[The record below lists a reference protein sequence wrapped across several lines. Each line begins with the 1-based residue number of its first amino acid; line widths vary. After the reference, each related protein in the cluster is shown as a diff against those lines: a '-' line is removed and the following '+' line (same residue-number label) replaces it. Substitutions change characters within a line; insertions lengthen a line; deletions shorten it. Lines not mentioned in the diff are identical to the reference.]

1 MNIRDLIRI
10 VEQVG
15 DNRKIN
21 RTAFLYMDPKEPA
34 DEFAQC
40 ATCQHFMPGILR
52 CTLFSDNDKVIANA
66 SCALYAHGKP
76 NDDQE
81 ITNSVTPEHA
91 GYVLGQVRCENCT
104 WFKNDQCDLFKLLV
118 EKMPDAFDLDPAVN
132 AQGCCNGWQS
142 KE

>member
-10 VEQVG
+10 VEQAG
-15 DNRKIN
+15 DSRKID
-21 RTAFLYMDPKEPA
+21 RSAFLYMDPKEPV

-40 ATCQHFMPGILR
+40 GTCQHFMPGMLR
-52 CTLFSDNDKVIANA
+52 CTLFGDNDKVVADA
-66 SCALYAHGKP
+66 SCALYTHGKP

-81 ITNSVTPEHA
+81 ITNAVTPKSA

-104 WFKNDQCDLFKLLV
+104 WFKNGKCDLFLLLV
-118 EKMPDAFDLDPAVN
+118 EKLPDAFDLDPAVD
-132 AQGCCNGWQS
+132 AKGCCNGWQS